1 MKTWQSIRFDGSL
14 HAILASNGSRCWTRG
29 KAKTRSE
36 RRKTFVTV
44 VLGLALCVGALPAM
58 AQSSNSVIIRGRVLD
73 LAGKPVAD
81 ASIRLEGPG
90 GMKALS
96 TISDADGNFAFL
108 DLNFGAF
115 SLSAEKENL
124 RSGVSIVAAHESDR
138 VRRVDLILEKPIA
151 APSKPLV
158 PSSQGSGAMEF
169 ADSPNF
175 KIAGVTDWTA
185 AGGHG
190 SDASLRASE
199 ALNRE
204 AITLNNSDGIPS
216 HGPSTKSTEQ
226 EEMLRAA
233 LTSAP
238 ASFDANH
245 KLGELY
251 LGDGKFIDSVSY
263 LLKAFQI
270 DPRNAENEFE
280 LAEACEKVGDL
291 SQARLHVQH
300 LLETKP
306 NGAAHRLAGELD
318 EKSGDPL
325 SAVHEFE
332 RAVRVDP
339 SEQNYFNWG
348 SELLIHRAVWQAKE
362 VFERGIH
369 AYPHSARLL
378 TALGAALFGGAL
390 YEEAALRLCEASDLN
405 PNDPEAYLLMGKVE
419 IAAPTPLACF
429 EKRLER
435 FVQMQPDNA
444 QAHYY
449 LAMTLWKENGQ
460 AVDEVMAH
468 KIESMLTK
476 ATMIDPKFS
485 DPYVQLGILYY
496 ARGQFAKSADAYTKA
511 IELDPQSSEA
521 HYRLGVAYDRLGE
534 RSQAKQE
541 FQLHEEIERQHAVE
555 VDRER
560 RAVKQFVVE
569 VLDKPNEPEQ

>member
-1 MKTWQSIRFDGSL
+1 MKTWQPIRFDGSL
-14 HAILASNGSRCWTRG
+14 HAIIRSIGSRCWPRG
-29 KAKTRSE
+29 KAKARSE
-36 RRKTFVTV
+36 RRITLVA
-44 VLGLALCVGALPAM
+44 VLVSLVLCVGALPAL

-73 LAGKPVAD
+73 LAGKPVAE
-81 ASIRLEGPG
+81 ASIRLERPG

-108 DLNFGAF
+108 DLNFGTF
-115 SLSAEKENL
+115 SLSAEKENQ
-124 RSGVSIVAAHESDR
+124 RSGVSTVIAHESDR
-138 VRRVDLILEKPIA
+138 VRHVDLILEKPIA
-151 APSKPLV
+151 APSKPIV
-158 PSSQGSGAMEF
+158 PSSPGSGAMEF

-175 KIAGVTDWTA
+175 KVAGVTDWTA

-204 AITLNNSDGIPS
+204 ALTLNNSDGTPI
-216 HGPSTKSTEQ
+216 HGPSTKSMEQ
-226 EEMLRAA
+226 EEILRAA
-233 LTSAP
+233 LTLAP

-245 KLGELY
+245 KLGEFY

-270 DPRNAENEFE
+270 DPRNAGNELE
-280 LAEACEKVGDL
+280 LAEACEKLGDL

-300 LLETKP
+300 LLETTP
-306 NGAAHRLAGELD
+306 NGEAHRLAGELD

-332 RAVRVDP
+332 RAVEMDP
-339 SEQNYFNWG
+339 SEQNYFDWG

-362 VFERGIH
+362 VFEQGIH
-369 AYPHSARLL
+369 AYPKSVRLL

-390 YEEAALRLCEASDLN
+390 YEEAALRLCEASDLDPDN
-405 PNDPEAYLLMGKVE
+405 PEPYLLMGKVE

-435 FVQMQPDNA
+435 FVQRQPDNA
-444 QAHYY
+444 HANYY
-449 LAMTLWKENGQ
+449 LAMTIWKENGQ
-460 AVDEVMAH
+460 AVDELTAH

-476 ATMIDPKFS
+476 ATTIDPKFS

-496 ARGQFAKSADAYTKA
+496 TRGEFAKAAASYTKA

-521 HYRLGVAYDRLGE
+521 HYRLGVSYDRLGE
-534 RSQAKQE
+534 RNQARQE

-569 VLDKPNEPEQ
+569 ALDKPNKPEQ